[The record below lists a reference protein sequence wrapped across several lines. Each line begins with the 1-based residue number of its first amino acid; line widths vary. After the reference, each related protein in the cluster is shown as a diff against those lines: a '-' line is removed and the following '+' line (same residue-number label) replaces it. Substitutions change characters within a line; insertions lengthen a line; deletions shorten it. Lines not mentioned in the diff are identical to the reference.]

1 MGTFNY
7 GSSDDIVTL
16 GHYDG
21 FDYFPSEEEIQ
32 EEMEEGDYSR
42 DKAIEVLI
50 ENMSYQVQD
59 DRDSIDSLI
68 KCELSNLHFYTVQT
82 VSGYYSGFIINIV
95 QQYLCLDEYK
105 DRVKI
110 QKEIT
115 KIKAILIKCVQEY
128 GMRVHYAGYCPGWED
143 TISDSIKTI
152 NKAIKEER
160 EKVKKLPLFDPKDTL
175 KHLKQ

>member
-7 GSSDDIVTL
+7 GSSHDIVTL

-21 FDYFPSEEEIQ
+21 FYYFPSEEEIQ

-115 KIKAILIKCVQEY
+115 QIKAILIKCVS
-128 GMRVHYAGYCPGWED
+128 RI
-143 TISDSIKTI
+143 TIDGILIKFNI
-152 NKAIKEER
+152 
-160 EKVKKLPLFDPKDTL
+160 
-175 KHLKQ
+175 

>member
-7 GSSDDIVTL
+7 GSSDDIITL

-21 FDYFPSEEEIQ
+21 FDYFQSEEEIQ
-32 EEMEEGDYSR
+32 EEMEESNYSH

-50 ENMSYQVQD
+50 ENMSFQVQD
-59 DRDSIDSLI
+59 DRDSVDSLI
-68 KCELSNLHFYTVQT
+68 KCELSDLHFYTVQT
-82 VSGYYSGFIINIV
+82 VSGYYSGFRINIV
-95 QQYLCLDEYK
+95 QQYLFLDDYK

-115 KIKAILIKCVQEY
+115 QIKNFLIKCVMEY
-128 GMRVHYAGYCPGWED
+128 GMRVHYPGWVVGWED
-143 TISDSIKTI
+143 VVENSIAKI
-152 NKAIKEER
+152 NEAIKEER
-160 EKVKKLPLFDPKDTL
+160 QKVKKLPIFDKNDPL